1 MEVAKRAAYVTFL
14 PVAFVTGLA
23 TFSVGT
29 LTGMA
34 GGLVGGVAISLYD
47 CGKYIAT
54 GRSVDKYKYFGKY
67 VDDYYTAVETVARMP
82 VALLEKNLIS
92 IPASRRARED
102 QEDPSDTDMKAA
114 FGTQASLKKSVKLL

>member
-1 MEVAKRAAYVTFL
+1 MEVAKRAAYITFL

-54 GRSVDKYKYFGKY
+54 GASVDKYKYVGKY
-67 VDDYYTAVETVARMP
+67 VDDYFNTVETVSRMP
-82 VALLEKNLIS
+82 VALLEKALIS
-92 IPASRRARED
+92 PLPSQRAREG
-102 QEDPSDTDMKAA
+102 QEDPNDGEMKTA
-114 FGTQASLKKSVKLL
+114 FGTQASLKKSLKLL